1 MNNDDIIIIHENAHR
16 DAVTMILI
24 IMAMMTMTFNLIS
37 LFFSSFVLSY
47 FFFSPGC
54 NAFPEFE
61 QPRATLRADSA
72 GLFVTGLFWS
82 AIHHRLLLLSAG
94 SAFLTRHS
102 FIDLLAH

>member
-47 FFFSPGC
+47 FFSPGC